1 VPTRVTL
8 TNKDLTIIAAVLV
21 GGALLTA
28 SSLRFIV
35 QVPVPLVMLLTC
47 LSPAALILLLYMG
60 YLLRAHPEKRGYLI
74 VLRILGL
81 ASVCIG
87 LLVFLDFALPTR
99 TAHEYIRAKVLRG
112 DQHVLQLGGR
122 EQEVDQWFY
131 KDLVEGDELLVETT
145 RVFERLETITAAAGR
160 QAYAPRTNLDR
171 LEMIAVGMLFLLP
184 ALVFRFTPRPE
195 DNFYNMTF
203 FALVIAP
210 SYIISLVAVGL
221 LAKLLLVNVFK
232 LIG

>member
-1 VPTRVTL
+1 MPTRVTL
-8 TNKDLTIIAAVLV
+8 TNKNLAIIALVLV

-28 SSLRFIV
+28 SSLHFIV
-35 QVPVPLVMLLTC
+35 QMPVPLVMLLTC

-60 YLLRAHPEKRGYLI
+60 YLMRVRPEKRGYLV

-81 ASVCIG
+81 VSICIG

-99 TAHEYIRAKVLRG
+99 TAHEYVRAKILRD
-112 DQHVLQLGGR
+112 DQHVLQLGDH

-131 KDLVEGDELLVETT
+131 KDIVEGDELLVETT
-145 RVFERLETITAAAGR
+145 RVFERLETITAATGR
-160 QAYAPRTNLDR
+160 QAYRPRTNLDR
-171 LEMIAVGMLFLLP
+171 IEMIAVGVLFLLP
-184 ALVFRFTPRPE
+184 ALMFRFTPRPE

-221 LAKLLLVNVFK
+221 LAKLLMANAFK
-232 LIG
+232 LID